1 MQASVNRAPAGLQTG
16 LQTGLPA
23 AYRIELTPGTIIVF
37 DTPILN

>member
-1 MQASVNRAPAGLQTG
+1 MQASVNRAPAG